1 MIHRTLLLIAALF
14 VASSARAQHIDVST
28 LPPRASVQ
36 LTIYNA
42 EDLTLVR
49 ERRAVT
55 VREGLNVLQ
64 FSWAGTLIDP
74 TSVQLSFRD
83 GAEGAELVDTR
94 FPHDRPQV
102 LYWTVRSDRAG
113 EVPVEISYFTSGIS
127 WRADYVGVAEPDE
140 RTMRFE
146 GHVTVVNGSGEDY
159 RDAEVRLVVG
169 SINLVERIRE
179 LAERGIVRLDA
190 NEVQLG
196 MRLKDMPAPARDAG
210 RQALAERMEAGS
222 GGMGGGA
229 PGAPKAIVKEGLSE
243 YFIFT
248 VPGTETVP
256 NGWSKR
262 LRLFEGGSVPI
273 KVVYRYRPE
282 EYGDRLVRLYLVR
295 NDEAS
300 ELGESPLP
308 DGAVRLFRRVDEGG
322 GLAVTAFV
330 TTKYVPIGQEFEFV
344 LGVDPQV
351 VFERFARRHWRS
363 DFWFRTRDGQRLV
376 AADGA
381 ERIRPD
387 QQVSGWTDHEARVER
402 IRNYRGEPIEIEWRL
417 PIEGDVTMT
426 QSFGATLHDY
436 RSPRF
441 VATVP
446 AGAKRELEWT
456 LSRRQGTNA
465 TQSAVTIP

>member
-1 MIHRTLLLIAALF
+1 
-14 VASSARAQHIDVST
+14 
-28 LPPRASVQ
+28 
-36 LTIYNA
+36 
-42 EDLTLVR
+42 
-49 ERRAVT
+49 
-55 VREGLNVLQ
+55 
-64 FSWAGTLIDP
+64 
-74 TSVQLSFRD
+74 
-83 GAEGAELVDTR
+83 
-94 FPHDRPQV
+94 
-102 LYWTVRSDRAG
+102 
-113 EVPVEISYFTSGIS
+113 
-127 WRADYVGVAEPDE
+127 VAEPDE

-146 GHVTVVNGSGEDY
+146 GHVTVVNGSGEEY

-179 LAERGIVRLDA
+179 LAERGIVRLESADD
-190 NEVQLG
+190 VLLG
-196 MRLKDMPAPARDAG
+196 MRLNDMPAPARAAG
-210 RQALAERMEAGS
+210 RQALAERMHADFG
-222 GGMGGGA
+222 GGGA
-229 PGAPKAIVKEGLSE
+229 GGAPKAIVKEGLSE

-256 NGWSKR
+256 NGWAKR
-262 LRLFEGGSVPI
+262 LRLFKGGAVPT

-300 ELGESPLP
+300 GLGESPLP
-308 DGAVRLFRRVDEGG
+308 DGAVRLFRRVDDGG

-363 DFWFRTRDGQRLV
+363 DFWFRSRDGQRLV

-381 ERIRPD
+381 ERIQPD

-402 IRNYRGEPIEIEWRL
+402 IRNYRSEPIEIEWRF
-417 PIEGDVTMT
+417 PIEGDVTML
-426 QSFGATLHDY
+426 QSLGATLHDY

-441 VATVP
+441 ETTVP
-446 AGAKRELEWT
+446 GGAKRELEWT

-465 TQSAVTIP
+465 TQSGVTIP